1 MTVLI
6 TIATK
11 YYTSESNVVP
21 GLPRIDERFPMVIGN
36 LTVIL
41 QLELATNLSNITF
54 MSQYH
59 YC

>member
-11 YYTSESNVVP
+11 YYTSELNVVQ
-21 GLPRIDERFPMVIGN
+21 GLPRIDEQFPMVIGS

-41 QLELATNLSNITF
+41 QLELANITF
-54 MSQYH
+54 MSQYR

>member
-11 YYTSESNVVP
+11 YYTSELNVVQ
-21 GLPRIDERFPMVIGN
+21 GLPRIDEQFPMVIGS

-41 QLELATNLSNITF
+41 QLELATNLSNKTF
-54 MSQYH
+54 MSQYR